1 MRHAMVSGG
10 IALFGVLLFLCL
22 MLVEVYVGLTLA
34 GATQLILPW
43 DW

>member
-10 IALFGVLLFLCL
+10 VAVFGVLLFLCL
-22 MLVEVYVGLTLA
+22 MLVVVYAGLTLA

>member
-10 IALFGVLLFLCL
+10 IAVSGVLLFLCL
-22 MLVEVYVGLTLA
+22 MLVVVYAGLTLA
-34 GATQLILPW
+34 GATNLILPW